1 MSEFKEI
8 KTQEEFDAAI
18 KDRLEREREKYS
30 DYESL
35 KSKASSYEA
44 EISKLKEANQGF
56 KDKEAG
62 YNTKIAELNSKIKG
76 YESDSVK
83 TRIALEQGL
92 PYEMASRLNG
102 EDEDSIRKDAET
114 ISRLLKLGKP
124 TPPIHTDENEK
135 YDSKKAGFK
144 KLLSNLENN

>member
-1 MSEFKEI
+1 MSEFKVI
-8 KTQEEFDAAI
+8 NTQEEFDAAI

-30 DYESL
+30 DYDSL

-44 EISKLKEANQGF
+44 EISKLRETNKGL
-56 KDKEAG
+56 KDKEAE
-62 YNTKIAELNSKIKG
+62 YNTTIAGLNSKIKG

-83 TRIALEQGL
+83 TRIALETGL

-102 EDEDSIRKDAET
+102 EDEDSIRKDAEN

-124 TPPIHTDENEK
+124 TPPIHTTDNK
-135 YDSKKAGFK
+135 NYDDKKAGFK
-144 KLLSNLENN
+144 KLLSSLENK